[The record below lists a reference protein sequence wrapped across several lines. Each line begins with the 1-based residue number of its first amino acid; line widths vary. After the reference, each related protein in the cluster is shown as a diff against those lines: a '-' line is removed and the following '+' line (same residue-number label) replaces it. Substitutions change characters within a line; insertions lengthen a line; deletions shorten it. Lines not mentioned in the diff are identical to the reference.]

1 LEHQCEDPLVA
12 FKTGEES
19 NAISLFDWHRRMG
32 HHSMKTIVDMAN
44 GAVTGMVLKDIPDN
58 LPRLDTCH
66 SCALTKSQRLPFK
79 TGHTRATQVLEL
91 IHGDLVGPMPVESVS
106 RCKYGFVLMDDYSRA
121 SWVLPLRAKS
131 DAPVEFE
138 KWAAMMQNGTG
149 KTIRT
154 VMFNNAKEF
163 VAGKMREFC
172 DERGIRIIT
181 SVPYSP
187 SYNGIAEHLVSVA
200 TYGMRAMLHDS
211 GLPPRFWAKAMT
223 TFMYLQNQMPT
234 KANDSKTLFELF
246 YGMKP
251 DVSHIRAFGCVTKV
265 VLPGELLGKLDD
277 WAAMGYLLRYKYDGA
292 YRVWVPKLGIR
303 ESRDVTFYENENA
316 TPTPP
321 EPPQSLDFGA
331 LQALPDI
338 VNSTP

>member
-1 LEHQCEDPLVA
+1 
-12 FKTGEES
+12 
-19 NAISLFDWHRRMG
+19 
-32 HHSMKTIVDMAN
+32 
-44 GAVTGMVLKDIPDN
+44 
-58 LPRLDTCH
+58 
-66 SCALTKSQRLPFK
+66 
-79 TGHTRATQVLEL
+79 
-91 IHGDLVGPMPVESVS
+91 
-106 RCKYGFVLMDDYSRA
+106 MDDYSRA
-121 SWVLPLRAKS
+121 SWVLPLRAKL

-154 VMFNNAKEF
+154 VMFDNAKEF

-172 DERGIRIIT
+172 NERRIRIIT

-187 SYNGIAEHLVSVA
+187 SYNGIAERLVGVA
-200 TYGMRAMLHDS
+200 TYGTRAMLRDS

-223 TFMYLQNQMPT
+223 TFMYLRNRMPT
-234 KANDSKTLFELF
+234 KANDGKTLFELF

-251 DVSHIRAFGCVTKV
+251 DISHIRAFGCVTKV

-321 EPPQSLDFGA
+321 EHGSITEVQRSQDILTPKPPTIAPVTPQIDTSLPPPVDGA
-331 LQALPDI
+331 SSDDTSIPPSELRDERIIIRIPGRDGPRRAAQQHARHIPRTPLPDDTEAKAPVPTNLMGDEDNEAPQYVGRI
-338 VNSTP
+338 HQYPGRST